1 MYTQENQCFSI
12 QTPLGPDELILT
24 GFKGAEKLSGLFR
37 FELDLVSER
46 RSIAFEEIVGANV
59 TLLLGLRD
67 DSSKYINGMISSF
80 TQNSNVDSDENS
92 LSVYTATM
100 VPWFWLLTRTAD
112 SRIFQEKSVP
122 DIVEQIFSEYELFDY
137 TLRLSGTYTP
147 REYTVQYRETDF
159 NFISRLLEQEGIYYF
174 FEHTQDKHNLI
185 LGDSPMVHEPC
196 VGQEEARCVQSSGS
210 GARTAADPENEE
222 DVITHL
228 NVKKQ
233 MRIDRYTL
241 GDFNFKQPNSSLQS
255 SSTSKINLGTGQRE
269 IYDYPGGYGD
279 NSGGERFTDMRMEE
293 EEARITTLSGSSFCR
308 AFTSGYRFR
317 LMDNFNEEM
326 NEEEFVITRLEHSVQ
341 QAEILSGSLQ
351 PQERPFEY
359 TNRFECMPFSIPFR
373 PPRETRRPVVDGVQ
387 TAIVVGPAGEEIHTD
402 EYGRVKVQFH
412 WDREGEKNENS
423 SCWIRVSQ
431 VWAGAG
437 WGAMFI
443 PRIGH
448 EVIVDFEEGNPDR
461 PIIIGRVY
469 HANNQVPYPLPD
481 EKTKSTIKSDSTIG
495 GGGFNEFRFEDQKGS
510 EEIFLH
516 GQKDWTIAVENDKNQ
531 TVGHDE
537 TFDVGNNRT
546 KSVGVNQQETIGAN
560 KTISVGGNHSET
572 VGVSMTQTV
581 GKNKTETIAINK
593 AETIGAAKELTIGA
607 AYMVTVGAAMTE
619 AVGAVKSVNVGASSS
634 EDVGSDKSV
643 TSGKKM
649 SLTSGD
655 DFSISGGKS
664 GVIDI
669 KDELT
674 IKVGKASINMKKNGD
689 ITIKGK
695 NINIK
700 GSGNIVMKAK
710 KILEN

>member
-1 MYTQENQCFSI
+1 MYTQENQHFTI

-24 GFKGAEKLSGLFR
+24 GFKGTEKLSGLFR

-46 RSIAFEEIVGANV
+46 RSIAFEEIIGANV
-59 TLLLGLRD
+59 TLSMDLRD
-67 DSSKYINGMISSF
+67 GSTKYLNGLISSF
-80 TQNSNVDSDENS
+80 TQNSSVDSDENTF
-92 LSVYTATM
+92 SVYTAIM

-122 DIVEQIFSEYELFDY
+122 DIVEQLFSEYEFFDY
-137 TLRLSGTYTP
+137 SLQLGGNYTP

-159 NFISRLLEQEGIYYF
+159 NFISRLLEEEGIYYF
-174 FEHTQDKHNLI
+174 FEHTQDRHNLI
-185 LGDSPMVHEPC
+185 LGDSAMVHEPC
-196 VGQEEARCVQSSGS
+196 VGQKEARCILTSGP
-210 GARTAADPENEE
+210 GRLTAADPEDEE

-228 NVKKQ
+228 NIKKQ
-233 MRIDRYTL
+233 MRIDRYSL
-241 GDFNFKQPNSSLQS
+241 SDFNFKRPNSSLQAS
-255 SSTSKINLGTGQRE
+255 AKSKIDLGTGQRE
-269 IYDYPGGYGD
+269 IYDYPGGYRD
-279 NSGGERFTDMRMEE
+279 NAGGERFTDMRMEE
-293 EEARITTLSGSSFCR
+293 EEARITTLSGISSCR
-308 AFTSGYRFR
+308 AFTTGFRFR
-317 LMDNFNEEM
+317 LMDHFNDEM
-326 NEEEFVITRLEHSVQ
+326 NEKEFVITRLEHSVK
-341 QAEILSGSLQ
+341 QAEIRSGSLRA
-351 PQERPFEY
+351 QENSFEY
-359 TNRFECMPFSIPFR
+359 TNRFECIPFSIPFR
-373 PPRETRRPVVDGVQ
+373 PTRDTDRPVVDGVQ

-469 HANNQVPYPLPD
+469 HANNQVPYTLPD
-481 EKTKSTIKSDSTIG
+481 DKTKSTIKSDSTIG
-495 GGGFNEFRFEDQKGS
+495 GGGFNEFRLEDRKGS

-516 GQKDWTIAVENDKNQ
+516 GQKDWTIAIENDKNQ

-537 TFDVGNNRT
+537 TLSVGNDRT
-546 KSVGVNQQETIGAN
+546 KTVGVNQQESIGAN
-560 KTISVGGNHSET
+560 KTITVGANHSES
-572 VGVSMTQTV
+572 VGANMTQTV

-607 AYMVTVGAAMTE
+607 AYMVGVGAAMTE
-619 AVGAVKSVNVGASSS
+619 TVGAIKSVSVGANSS

-655 DFSISGGKS
+655 NFSVSGGKK
-664 GVIDI
+664 GIIEI